1 MIIGTYEP
9 CYIKT
14 CFLHICEN
22 KGADQ
27 PCSNLAADQHLFLH
41 SIDSTITIHVLPK
54 SKISSSSHL
63 LWLHSPV
70 CVEHSW

>member
-9 CYIKT
+9 CHIKPAL
-14 CFLHICEN
+14 CICEN

-27 PCSNLAADQHLFLH
+27 LCSNSVADQHLLH
-41 SIDSTITIHVLPK
+41 SIDSTIPIHVLPK

-70 CVEHSW
+70 CVEHGW